1 MSGSLGMKVS
11 EINAHKEYK
20 ILQEKLFKCVKL
32 NHFDLFFYNFNHF
45 DTGSERVRRG

>member
-20 ILQEKLFKCVKL
+20 ILQEKLFKCVEML
-32 NHFDLFFYNFNHF
+32 LHIIFYDFNHF
-45 DTGSERVRRG
+45 DVVSCRVGSE